1 MNGADVIE
9 PGGSEA
15 GDHRSAA
22 RWHRASRHVQAG
34 YFWYYAAIGAFTP
47 FAALYFRSLGLSG
60 VQIGALTALPSLGM
74 ALFGPLWGAVSDSLA
89 IHRRVLR
96 VALVIAALV
105 AFAAS
110 RVMGF
115 GLLFA
120 LMSLLAFAVVPVA
133 PLLDSYGVTVSER
146 LGQSFGRLRVWGSLG
161 FMVSVLI
168 VGRVMGERV
177 SSLVLGAYGACLG
190 LTLLSV
196 VGIPALAE
204 RHPRS
209 LLGGLKAVTHNRPLL
224 LLLLV
229 SYLLSSGAAIMYIF
243 LGIRLQEI
251 GGSANIVGLA
261 FALSAVS
268 ELPVV
273 AFGGWLLDR
282 LSASRLIG
290 LALCVY
296 TVRFAA
302 FSTIS
307 EPEWMLP
314 VQLLHGLSYGA
325 FLMASVTLAHRLA
338 GREHAATA
346 QALLTAMSFGFGSIT
361 GSIAGG
367 ALLDRVGTVGL
378 FQGAALLML
387 VTLAVLITGDRIVGL
402 DRHGGPVER
411 LVRDPAR
418 KHPVT

>member
-1 MNGADVIE
+1 MSGEDTME
-9 PGGSEA
+9 PGGRGA
-15 GDHRSAA
+15 GDSLSVA
-22 RWHRASRHVQAG
+22 RWHRSSRHVRAG

-47 FAALYFRSLGLSG
+47 FAALYFRSLGMSG
-60 VQIGALTALPSLGM
+60 FQIGALTALPSLGM
-74 ALFGPLWGAVSDSLA
+74 ALFGPLWGALSDSLA
-89 IHRRVLR
+89 IHRWVLR
-96 VALVIAALV
+96 IALVLATLL
-105 AFAAS
+105 AFAAW
-110 RVMGF
+110 RVTGF
-115 GLLFA
+115 GVLFA
-120 LMSLLAFAVVPVA
+120 LMGMLAFSVVPVA

-146 LGQSFGRLRVWGSLG
+146 LEQSYGRLRVWGSLG
-161 FMVSVLI
+161 FMVSVLV
-168 VGRVMGERV
+168 VGRLLGEQV
-177 SSLVLGAYGACLG
+177 SSLVVAAYGACLG
-190 LTLLSV
+190 LTLVSV
-196 VGIPALAE
+196 VGIPPLAE
-204 RHPRS
+204 RQPRS
-209 LLGGLKAVTHNRPLL
+209 LLGGLKSVGRNRPLL

-261 FALSAVS
+261 FALSAIS

-273 AFGGWLLDR
+273 AFGGWLLNR
-282 LSASRLIG
+282 LGAPRLIG

-296 TVRFAA
+296 VVRFAA

-314 VQLLHGLSYGA
+314 VQLLHGFSFGA

-361 GSIAGG
+361 GSIVGG

-378 FQGAALLML
+378 FQGAAMLMV
-387 VTLAVLITGDRIVGL
+387 VTLAVLVIGDRIVGL
-402 DRHGGPVER
+402 DRPARTDTR
-411 LVRDPAR
+411 LVTDAAR
-418 KHPVT
+418 KQPVS

>member
-1 MNGADVIE
+1 MNGRDSIE
-9 PGGSEA
+9 AGGPVA
-15 GDHRSAA
+15 GDHLSVVRWQRS
-22 RWHRASRHVQAG
+22 SRHVRAG

-60 VQIGALTALPSLGM
+60 FQIGALTALPSLGM

-89 IHRRVLR
+89 IHRWVLR
-96 VALVIAALV
+96 VALVLAAFF

-110 RVMGF
+110 RVTGF
-115 GLLFA
+115 GSLFP
-120 LMSLLAFAVVPVA
+120 LIGMLAFAIVPVA

-146 LGQSFGRLRVWGSLG
+146 LGQSYGRLRVWGSLG

-168 VGRVMGERV
+168 VGRLMGERV
-177 SSLVLGAYGACLG
+177 SSLVLSAYAACLG

-196 VGIPALAE
+196 VGIPPLAE
-204 RHPRS
+204 RHARS
-209 LLGGLKAVTHNRPLL
+209 LLGGLKSVSHNRPLL

-251 GGSANIVGLA
+251 GGDANIVGLA

-282 LSASRLIG
+282 LGAPRLIG
-290 LALCVY
+290 FALCVY
-296 TVRFAA
+296 IARFTA
-302 FSTIS
+302 FSAIT

-338 GREHAATA
+338 GGEHAATA

-378 FQGAALLML
+378 FQGSALLMV
-387 VTLAVLITGDRIVGL
+387 VTLAVLVIGDRIVGL
-402 DRHGGPVER
+402 ER
-411 LVRDPAR
+411 PAG
-418 KHPVT
+418 